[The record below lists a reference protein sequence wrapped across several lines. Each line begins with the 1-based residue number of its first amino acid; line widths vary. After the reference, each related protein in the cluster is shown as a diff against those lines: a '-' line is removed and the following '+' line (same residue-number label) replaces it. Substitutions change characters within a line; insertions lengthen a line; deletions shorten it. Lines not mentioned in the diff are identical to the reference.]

1 MNRSAKR
8 GRLSSALLSAAKS
21 AAAPDADW
29 PDDALPSRES
39 KAAETSAD
47 AAPAAMAGGE
57 IARRV
62 AEELRS
68 ADNLLFNKG
77 AASAAAFKPAY
88 WSYEADPPAS
98 TEPVAPVTPS
108 DVAPEPPPAVRPRP
122 RSNLWL
128 AATACGCLVMVPP
141 AVILALSLSRPV
153 DEGPAISPPVVAS
166 DEAPPTVASDETAQS
181 PPPAV
186 IQADAAGLITR
197 GDTFLGTG
205 DIASAR
211 LYYEQAADAGSAR
224 AAMFLGLTFDPAFL
238 DRAGTRG
245 LHGDVSQAAMWYRRA
260 RDLGEPEAVRL
271 LAGLDS
277 N

>member
-1 MNRSAKR
+1 MLSVAKNTEAVEADR
-8 GRLSSALLSAAKS
+8 PEGAL
-21 AAAPDADW
+21 
-29 PDDALPSRES
+29 PDDGAQTAEPS
-39 KAAETSAD
+39 AGAV
-47 AAPAAMAGGE
+47 PNPMAGDE

-62 AEELRS
+62 AAELRS

-88 WSYEADPPAS
+88 WSYEPDNPPTPP
-98 TEPVAPVTPS
+98 TEPA
-108 DVAPEPPPAVRPRP
+108 APETLATGGIAPKPSSAARPRTH
-122 RSNLWL
+122 SNLWL
-128 AATACGCLVMVPP
+128 AGAACGCLLLVPP
-141 AVILALSLSRPV
+141 AVVLTLSLSRPV
-153 DEGPAISPPVVAS
+153 DEGPAISPPPAVVS
-166 DEAPPTVASDETAQS
+166 DEAPPTVAGEEPQQS
-181 PPPAV
+181 PPPPLV
-186 IQADAAGLITR
+186 VQADAAGLITR

-245 LHGDVSQAAMWYRRA
+245 LHGDIAQAAMWYRRA

-271 LAGLDS
+271 LAGLEAD
-277 N
+277 